1 MTSGAGIVNISFNDG
16 NYKHNWPCNC
26 SCGSF
31 KADLMLNS
39 YVLINQKQ
47 KKKEKEKNI
56 CDVYND
62 EYLKTVLCLHAF
74 KGKN

>member
-16 NYKHNWPCNC
+16 NCKHNCPCNF

-39 YVLINQKQ
+39 YVLINQK
-47 KKKEKEKNI
+47 KKREKNI

-62 EYLKTVLCLHAF
+62 EYLKTVLCLHVF